1 VACYNKSSSLLFAQG
16 YPQWYENVGF
26 VHSGTLFFETAPGN
40 LAAFACAKPSTGLLY
55 AANNA
60 QSLDYMAWLFASE
73 KQTLAAF
80 P

>member
-1 VACYNKSSSLLFAQG
+1 MKRRIRAQ
-16 YPQWYENVGF
+16 F